1 MNSVILINPPLTLE
15 DRYGKDM
22 KRFGAVSEPL
32 GLAYIAGYLETLK
45 IPVRILDSQAED
57 MSIAEVVTAISSGNE
72 NLIGITMLTPAFGVV
87 RALCRQIRMNCPDRT
102 IVLGGAHCT
111 VLPERTLKE
120 IPEADIVCIG
130 EGEITFSEIA
140 QLNDISLL
148 SGVKGICFRSGNTL
162 IKTDE
167 RPPVQYLDRIPPPP
181 RHLLPM
187 GKYHLTA
194 SRVSG
199 SGYCPT
205 ILVARGWPFSCTF
218 CSRTFG
224 RTFRTHSIS
233 RILSEIQSLIDTYQI
248 SQLNIE
254 ADTLTVNKKFIKAL
268 CIGLIESGISRRVR
282 WTCESRVDTVDEEL
296 LELMHKAGCWQIS
309 YGVETGSQRLLDSIN
324 KSVSLK
330 QIEQVF
336 QITKRVGISIRG
348 FFMLGLP
355 GETPAESQAT
365 IDFAKKLNPL
375 WAQFTVTVPYPGTKM
390 FEYLDQ
396 QGKIRTYNWEKYNTW
411 SGWQGSEEIPFV
423 PDGRTVE
430 ELRNLQKRALREF
443 YLRPA
448 VVLQFLKHI
457 QSWQDLQKYFVGVMV
472 LLKSKFQ

>member
-1 MNSVILINPPLTLE
+1 MHSVVLINPPLTLE

-32 GLAYIAGYLETLK
+32 GLAYIAGYLESLK
-45 IPVRILDSQAED
+45 IPVRILDSQAEG
-57 MSIAEVVTAISSGNE
+57 MSIADVVTAISSGNE
-72 NLIGITMLTPAFGVV
+72 KLIGITMLTPAFGVV
-87 RALCRQIRMNCPDRT
+87 KALCRQIKMICPDRT

-111 VLPERTLKE
+111 VLPERTLEE
-120 IPEADIVCIG
+120 IPEADIICIG
-130 EGEITFSEIA
+130 EGEVTFSEIA
-140 QLNDISLL
+140 QLEDLSLL
-148 SGVKGICFRSGNTL
+148 SGIKGIFFRANNTL
-162 IKTDE
+162 TKTGE
-167 RPPVQYLDRIPPPP
+167 RQPVQDLDQIPPPA
-181 RHLLPM
+181 RHMLPM
-187 GKYHLTA
+187 EKYHLTA

-205 ILVARGWPFSCTF
+205 ILVARGCPFSCSF

-224 RTFRTHSIS
+224 RTFRTHSIR
-233 RILSEIQSLIDTYQI
+233 RIVSEIQSLMDTYQI

-268 CIGLIESGISRRVR
+268 CIGLIESGISSRIR
-282 WTCESRVDTVDEEL
+282 WTCESRVDTVDEGL

-309 YGVETGSQRLLDSIN
+309 YGVETGSQRLLDSID
-324 KSVSLK
+324 KSISLK
-330 QIEQVF
+330 QIEQIF

-355 GETPAESQAT
+355 GETPEESQAT

-390 FEYLDQ
+390 FEDIDQ

-411 SGWQGSEEIPFV
+411 SGWQGSEDIPFV

-430 ELRNLQKRALREF
+430 ELRSLQKRALREF
-443 YLRPA
+443 YLRPV
-448 VVLQFLKHI
+448 VVLQFLKHV
-457 QSWQDLQKYFVGVMV
+457 QSWKDLHKYFVGVIV
-472 LLKSKFQ
+472 LLKSKFR